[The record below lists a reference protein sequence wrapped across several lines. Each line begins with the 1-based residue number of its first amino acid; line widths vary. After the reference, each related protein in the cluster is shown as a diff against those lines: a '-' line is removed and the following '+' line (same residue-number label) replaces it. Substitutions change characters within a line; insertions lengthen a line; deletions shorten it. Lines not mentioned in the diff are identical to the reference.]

1 MSTRQ
6 KLLNLVAVI
15 PTEEVEIKGVGT
27 VTLRG
32 LNAGERDRW
41 EQYIHSTRDEK
52 RGVINFRASLVCRTI
67 LDEGGARA
75 YTDSTADL
83 DEISTLPAAVVDK
96 LFTVSQRLSG
106 LGAEADALEKI

>member
-15 PTEEVEIKGVGT
+15 PTEKVEIKGVGT

-75 YTDSTADL
+75 YTDSTDL